1 MKYVNYA
8 TYTVDAEAV
17 ARVRPA
23 HRDYAKALAEKGK
36 LVMAGPFIDRPGG
49 LFVYEA
55 ASRSEALVLL
65 EQDPYAVAGVFTTC
79 ELSEWEVA
87 GVNLDLL
94 QRQMLT
100 VRR

>member
-1 MKYVNYA
+1 MKFVNYA

-17 ARVRPA
+17 TRVRPA
-23 HRDYAKALAEKGK
+23 HRDYANALAKAGK

-55 ASRSEALVLL
+55 ASRSEALVLV
-65 EQDPYAVAGVFTTC
+65 EQDPYAIAGVFVAC
-79 ELSEWEVA
+79 ELSEWDVA

-94 QRQMLT
+94 SQR
-100 VRR
+100 

>member
-8 TYTVDAEAV
+8 TYIADAEAV

-23 HRDYAKALAEKGK
+23 HRDYARALAAAGK

-55 ASRSEALVLL
+55 ASRLEALALV
-65 EQDPYAVAGVFTTC
+65 EQDPYTVAGVFAAC
-79 ELSEWEVA
+79 ELSEWEIA
-87 GVNLDLL
+87 GVNPDLL
-94 QRQMLT
+94 IAG
-100 VRR
+100 